1 MGLMATGSTCDP
13 NRDYTYTEVLEHAA
27 RIDIDMLED
36 MAYNGTPQTKKN
48 LLKVLEFY
56 GRYDDARWES
66 AYEIKLILSGEDQHS
81 DD

>member
-1 MGLMATGSTCDP
+1 
-13 NRDYTYTEVLEHAA
+13 VLEHAA

-56 GRYDDARWES
+56 GRDDDARWEA